1 MNRPVIKEAIVV
13 EGRYDKNTLS
23 QIVDA
28 LIIVTDGFQL
38 YKNADTR
45 RAISCAAERT
55 GIIILTDSDA
65 SGFQIRSRIKAFVP
79 AEQIKNAYIPDMYGK
94 EKRKSAPGKEG
105 KLGVE
110 GMSREVLLKS
120 LRDAGATFL
129 PLPSPHG
136 EGGPSNPYPLYPASS
151 INVSDLYAAGLTGF
165 SDSKEKRT
173 RFLRNHG
180 LPEHLGTQAA
190 AAALSRIM
198 SREAFYQETGT
209 DLN

>member
-28 LIIVTDGFQL
+28 LIIVTDGFQI
-38 YKNADTR
+38 YQNADTR

-65 SGFQIRSRIKAFVP
+65 SGFQIRSSIKAFVP
-79 AEQIKNAYIPDMYGK
+79 AEQIKNAYIPDVYGK
-94 EKRKSAPGKEG
+94 EKRKSSPGKEG

-110 GMSREVLLKS
+110 GMSREVLLKV

-129 PLPSPHG
+129 TTVDDEFVPSFQ
-136 EGGPSNPYPLYPASS
+136 STPYPLTPDSS
-151 INVSDLYAAGLTGF
+151 ITVSDLYAAGLTGF
-165 SDSKEKRT
+165 PDSKEKRT
-173 RFLRNHG
+173 RFLRAHG

-198 SREAFYQETGT
+198 SRDDFYQE
-209 DLN
+209 L